1 MCDRMVMKKHKA
13 DPNTRNPRGGGK
25 RQQESEIDK
34 LPDDL
39 LIAIVSRMSIKDA
52 IGTSILS
59 RRWRYLWTFAYG
71 LRFDDKECTDRNRF
85 NFIRL
90 VDRVFKLHQGKSVD
104 SLILRFFNKC
114 KSPYFYPIG
123 KWIDFALHKEVKRF
137 ELDLSGA
144 SCNHEFPCLFMLLT
158 RFPIDKVLPLF
169 DTLNVRDS
177 LPRYLRSL
185 NAFIS
190 LRSFRL
196 VNVAIKDEMV
206 QYFLASCQYIEKIC
220 IRGSNATKDLEFVD
234 PLPYL
239 KVLEISEC
247 CNIQSLVISVVN
259 LVSCTYEGRKIG
271 LPFKKVPSLSELT
284 LGGGFCGS
292 FVYEPNKHSS
302 YSAQLVKLV
311 LNIPHVSALSVIVP
325 RELPQLYALKRME
338 LSVMSHV
345 GRSLLFWTS
354 LIEASPQLQEL
365 KIKIIYLLRCS
376 SSTIGWNL
384 LPFPEVT
391 SAEANMFDHKNLKV
405 IEMGGYC
412 GCAREDEFLV
422 HVCKSAAMSLETV
435 IIDTD
440 CSYYCDPECSSFF
453 VMYKLRVDG
462 KVPMVN
468 EGGTTR
474 REEPIE
480 YGDLNQFDAKKHAER
495 FTSSFRSSEIKFVI
509 R

>member
-1 MCDRMVMKKHKA
+1 MGIMAADLNLMNKDGFNSSPEKSSRMVMKKHKA
-13 DPNTRNPRGGGK
+13 DPNTRNPRERGK
-25 RQQESEIDK
+25 RQHVESEIDK

-71 LRFDDKECTDRNRF
+71 LRFDDRECTDRNRF
-85 NFIRL
+85 KFIRL
-90 VDRVFKLHQGKSVD
+90 VDRVLELHQGKSVD
-104 SLILRFFNKC
+104 SLILRVFNEC
-114 KSPYFYPIG
+114 KPPSFYSIG

-144 SCNHEFPCLFMLLT
+144 SSCNHEFPCLFMLLT
-158 RFPIDKVLPLF
+158 SFPVSKVLPLF
-169 DTLNVRDS
+169 DTLNVRES

-190 LRSFRL
+190 LRSVRL
-196 VNVAIKDEMV
+196 VNVAIEDEMV
-206 QYFLASCQYIEKIC
+206 RLA
-220 IRGSNATKDLEFVD
+220 
-234 PLPYL
+234 
-239 KVLEISEC
+239 
-247 CNIQSLVISVVN
+247 ISVVN

-271 LPFKKVPSLSELT
+271 LPFKKVPNLSELT

-311 LNIPHVSALSVIVP
+311 LNLPHVSALSVIVP
-325 RELPQLYALKRME
+325 RGLPQLDALKRME
-338 LSVMSHV
+338 LSVVSHV
-345 GRSLLFWTS
+345 GRSLLFLAS
-354 LIEASPQLQEL
+354 LIEASPQLQEF
-365 KIKIIYLLRCS
+365 KIKINYLLRCS
-376 SSTIGWNL
+376 SFTTAWNL
-384 LPFPEVT
+384 MPFPEVT
-391 SAEANMFDHKNLKV
+391 SAEANIFDHKNLKV

-412 GCAREDEFLV
+412 GCASEDEFLV
-422 HVCKSAAMSLETV
+422 HMCKIAATSLETV

-440 CSYYCDPECSSFF
+440 CGYYCDHECSSFF

-474 REEPIE
+474 HEEPIE
-480 YGDLNQFDAKKHAER
+480 HGDLNQFDAKKHAER
-495 FTSSFRSSEIKFVI
+495 FTSGFRSSKINLL
-509 R
+509 